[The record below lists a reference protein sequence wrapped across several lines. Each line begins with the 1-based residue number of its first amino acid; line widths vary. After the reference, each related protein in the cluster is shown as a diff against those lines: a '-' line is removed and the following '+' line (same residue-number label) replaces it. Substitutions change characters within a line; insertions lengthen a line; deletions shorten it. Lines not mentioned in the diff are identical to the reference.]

1 MNLLTRLKN
10 ALTPRVVPPP
20 APHTISARAFDA
32 TSTTPR
38 VADWEQIAYGPNAA
52 LADAP
57 LARARSQDAARNNPW
72 IAHALRLLVSHQIG
86 CGIQPYPL
94 IADRAL
100 RDDVN
105 ALWNRWITEAD
116 ADGAHHFYGWQSL
129 LARAER
135 ESGEVFVRL
144 RIRRP
149 KDGLSV
155 PLQVQAIEA
164 DLLPMY
170 HTTES
175 VAGSN
180 KIRQGIELTPFGKR
194 VAYHF
199 HPEHPGDRYGQADFN
214 RLTRVPAETVLHHY
228 HPQRPGQLR
237 GIPTPVSVLYRARN
251 LDHYESAELTRK
263 KNKARFSGAVWKE
276 NPDDNP
282 LTDVPANPI
291 LKNLQA
297 QLTALEASA
306 DYLAN
311 NPTALASAAS
321 LREQIITEQERKTFI
336 DIEDGYMLQLGMN
349 ERIEL
354 FGGDT
359 GNSGAMDFLRTHL
372 RAMAA
377 GMGVPFELMTG
388 DYSGT
393 NDRIMRVIL
402 NTFYRDLEIAQERL
416 INQVLQPIWNAWMD
430 AAFLSGALR
439 LPDYEDRRRD
449 WQRCEWRA
457 HAWNYVNPLQEA
469 QTAILKIQNG
479 LTSRRAVV
487 AEANWDIE
495 EIDRQQAEDHAREQR
510 LGLHYGVTAAA
521 PGEPLMEYPA

>member
-393 NDRIMRVIL
+393 NDRIMRVSPG
-402 NTFYRDLEIAQERL
+402 TADQPSPATDLERL
-416 INQVLQPIWNAWMD
+416 DGCGLSQWCPAPTRLRRPPSRLATLRMARPRLELRQPVAGSPD
-430 AAFLSGALR
+430 R
-439 LPDYEDRRRD
+439 HPQDPKRPDLPPRRRRRS
-449 WQRCEWRA
+449 QRPRPRATPRPALWR
-457 HAWNYVNPLQEA
+457 H
-469 QTAILKIQNG
+469 G
-479 LTSRRAVV
+479 GGSR
-487 AEANWDIE
+487 
-495 EIDRQQAEDHAREQR
+495 
-510 LGLHYGVTAAA
+510 
-521 PGEPLMEYPA
+521 